1 MEEKPYLPHT
11 TLKVSKIGL
20 KKAIDKF
27 EEHLHLGEFEEA
39 NARPNE
45 YDKVIKI

>member
-1 MEEKPYLPHT
+1 MITHIKKLRRLIKEVDRVIDEKPYLPHT

-27 EEHLHLGEFEEA
+27 EEHLH
-39 NARPNE
+39 
-45 YDKVIKI
+45 